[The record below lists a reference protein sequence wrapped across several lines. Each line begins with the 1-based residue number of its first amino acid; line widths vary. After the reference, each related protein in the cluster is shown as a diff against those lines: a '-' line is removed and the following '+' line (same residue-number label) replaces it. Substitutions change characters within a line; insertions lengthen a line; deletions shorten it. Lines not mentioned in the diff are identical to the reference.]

1 MIADEL
7 PRLFGVAGDGD
18 GRQAMESNLV
28 FASCNRVPL
37 RPVDVLFD
45 LGMSEEMVTSY
56 LWRWQGGK
64 AHNSTLSFP
73 RAAQPSRPRAAEPA
87 SPIILL

>member
-1 MIADEL
+1 MIANEL
-7 PRLFGVAGDGD
+7 PCLFDVAEDRG
-18 GRQAMESNLV
+18 GRRAMEANLG

-56 LWRWQGGK
+56 LSRWQGGNV
-64 AHNSTLSFP
+64 HNSTLSFP
-73 RAAQPSRPRAAEPA
+73 RTARSSRPRAAEPA
-87 SPIILL
+87 AAK